1 MIKKFGKLGY
11 KQIKKLMEKLEK
23 KKEILREQEELL
35 ILEKER
41 NLALE
46 KSLAKEKDKIDKLA
60 MDLSLANDSKL
71 RMSKD
76 HTLTSD
82 SLASLKNA
90 HSELQERHSR
100 FEDIYKNLEVN
111 YSTLWEKTKYNFK
124 AILDSNAST
133 SKGCSKCHNHDI
145 NICVTNLAK
154 LGEAIKAKDTQIHKL
169 SMLVGKRNFKPK
181 SDFESHPAYS
191 MI

>member
-1 MIKKFGKLGY
+1 M
-11 KQIKKLMEKLEK
+11 
-23 KKEILREQEELL
+23 L

-46 KSLAKEKDKIDKLA
+46 KSLAKEKDKIEKLA

-76 HTLTSD
+76 HALASD

-90 HSELQERHSR
+90 NSELQERHSR

-111 YSTLWEKTKYNFK
+111 YSTLWEKPSLIPKLLLT
-124 AILDSNAST
+124 LMPP
-133 SKGCSKCHNHDI
+133 
-145 NICVTNLAK
+145 LAK
-154 LGEAIKAKDTQIHKL
+154 GALNVII
-169 SMLVGKRNFKPK
+169 
-181 SDFESHPAYS
+181 